1 MHPLMRDGVRL
12 AITPPHGAFND
23 IPFWHDCCA
32 AQYLS
37 KFKVNNL
44 SVKGTGTLK
53 PCDLKHLDNEVS
65 IDTFVANEG

>member
-1 MHPLMRDGVRL
+1 MHPLMKDGVRL
-12 AITPPHGAFND
+12 AIPPPPLYALKKHGAFND

-44 SVKGTGTLK
+44 CQSKGQG
-53 PCDLKHLDNEVS
+53 H
-65 IDTFVANEG
+65 